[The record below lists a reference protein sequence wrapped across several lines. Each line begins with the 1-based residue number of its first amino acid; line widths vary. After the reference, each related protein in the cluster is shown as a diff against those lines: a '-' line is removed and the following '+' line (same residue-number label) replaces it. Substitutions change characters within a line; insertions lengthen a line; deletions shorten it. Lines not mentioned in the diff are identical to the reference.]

1 MNCIEKI
8 DTEHNQIA
16 KDVMGLTYE
25 QTINYFK
32 KFIDSKYYFRP
43 IQIDDVKLWKDNE
56 LDILR
61 CNIIFSNN
69 KVIKIDGWY

>member
-8 DTEHNQIA
+8 KIEHNQIEE
-16 KDVMGLTYE
+16 DVMGLTYE
-25 QTINYFK
+25 QTKNYFK
-32 KFIDSKYYFRP
+32 KIIDSKYYFRP
-43 IQIDDVKLWKDNE
+43 IQIDDIKLWKDNY

-61 CNIIFSNN
+61 CNIIFANN